1 MASKNITKELI
12 FGEALALIKEG
23 GMAALSM
30 RNLAGRLGIK
40 APSLYVHIQSKAELI
55 LLLQAH
61 TFKTSQLIGSL
72 NPNVLTWQE
81 LLFAIMTNMRK
92 FFHQFPW
99 LFELFASFQ
108 SNSDESRETFEK
120 FLVNMQ
126 AAGFKLQHAG
136 YIGRVMRE
144 FVIGHVTFEKNSI
157 LNTRKHPML
166 PENIKP
172 EFTNNLEFY
181 SNLVDQGHDEI
192 FIFGA
197 QLIIKGCE
205 EMLKEYQA
213 ETSVV

>member
-12 FGEALALIKEG
+12 FAESLSLIKEG

-61 TFKTSQLIGSL
+61 TFKTNQLVGSL
-72 NPNVLTWQE
+72 NPDVLTWQE
-81 LLFAIMTNMRK
+81 LLFAIMKNMRK
-92 FFHQFPW
+92 FFHQYPW

-108 SNSDESRETFEK
+108 SNSDESRDTFE
-120 FLVNMQ
+120 MQ
-126 AAGFKLQHAG
+126 AAGFKLHHAG

-157 LNTRKHPML
+157 LNTRKHPLL

-181 SNLVDQGHDEI
+181 SNLVDNGHEEI

-197 QLIIKGCE
+197 KLIIKGAE
-205 EMLKEYQA
+205 QILKENQVA
-213 ETSVV
+213 TNSN

>member
-12 FGEALALIKEG
+12 FAESLSLIKEG

-55 LLLQAH
+55 LLLQAY
-61 TFKTSQLIGSL
+61 TFKTNQLVGSL
-72 NPNVLTWQE
+72 NPDVLTWQE

-108 SNSDESRETFEK
+108 SNSDESREAFEK
-120 FLVNMQ
+120 YLITMQ
-126 AAGFKLQHAG
+126 ASGFKLQHAG
-136 YIGRVMRE
+136 YIGRMMRE

-157 LNTRKHPML
+157 LNTRKHPLL

-172 EFTNNLEFY
+172 EYINNLEFY
-181 SNLVDQGHDEI
+181 SNLVDHGHEEI

-197 QLIIKGCE
+197 KLIIKGAE
-205 EMLKEYQA
+205 QILKENQVA
-213 ETSVV
+213 TNSN

>member
-81 LLFAIMTNMRK
+81 LLFAIMTNMRN
-92 FFHQFPW
+92 FFISFLGYLNYLPHFNRIQMNHEKPLKNSW
-99 LFELFASFQ
+99 LICKPQDL
-108 SNSDESRETFEK
+108 NC
-120 FLVNMQ
+120 NMQ
-126 AAGFKLQHAG
+126 
-136 YIGRVMRE
+136 
-144 FVIGHVTFEKNSI
+144 VI
-157 LNTRKHPML
+157 
-166 PENIKP
+166 
-172 EFTNNLEFY
+172 
-181 SNLVDQGHDEI
+181 LVE
-192 FIFGA
+192 
-197 QLIIKGCE
+197 
-205 EMLKEYQA
+205 
-213 ETSVV
+213 